1 MSIRFIYFDLPFWRA
16 EASRLALFLGGIPF
30 EDIRVASDEFQEMK
44 ATNQLP
50 YNQLPILEI
59 DGKVIA
65 QSLAIARFCGKKS
78 GFYPVNSAINA
89 ALVDELLDSVAQVT
103 ELFSAS
109 LDESDAE
116 KKAKLRYTIATHT
129 LPMWLGFLER
139 RVATNGGALYCIGED
154 MTIADLALWR
164 LLGWFRSGKLDGIP
178 TDCIDL
184 YPRLCDHFRYMDNN
198 SSIRTWMRDNYSD
211 QQ

>member
-1 MSIRFIYFDLPFWRA
+1 MNIRLIYFDLPFWRA
-16 EASRLALFLGGIPF
+16 EISRLALFLGGIPF
-30 EDIRVASDEFQEMK
+30 EDIRITSDEFQRMK
-44 ATNQLP
+44 SVQQLP

-65 QSLAIARFCGKKS
+65 QSLAIARFCGIKS
-78 GFYPVNSAINA
+78 GFYPVNNAIDA

-103 ELFSAS
+103 ELFSPS
-109 LDESDAE
+109 LDESDAN
-116 KKAKLRYTIATHT
+116 KKSEARRMIATHT

-139 RVATNGGALYCIGED
+139 RVAANDSSLYCVGRE

-184 YPRLCDHFRYMDNN
+184 YPRLYDHFRYMDDN

>member
-1 MSIRFIYFDLPFWRA
+1 MNIRFIYFDLPFWRA
-16 EASRLALFLGGIPF
+16 ETSRLALFLGGIPF
-30 EDIRVASDEFQEMK
+30 EDVRVTSDEFQKMK

-65 QSLAIARFCGKKS
+65 QSLSIARFCGIKS
-78 GFYPVNSAINA
+78 GFYPVKNAIDA

-103 ELFSAS
+103 DLFSPS

-116 KKAKLRYTIATHT
+116 KKAKARYTIATHT
-129 LPMWLGFLER
+129 LPMWLGFLEK
-139 RVATNGGALYCIGED
+139 RVSSNDDALYCVGKE

-178 TDCIDL
+178 ADCIDL
-184 YPRLCDHFRYMDNN
+184 YPSLCDHFRHIDDN
-198 SSIRTWMRDNYSD
+198 SSIRTWMRDNYGSE
-211 QQ
+211 

>member
-30 EDIRVASDEFQEMK
+30 EDIRVTSDEFQEMK

-78 GFYPVNSAINA
+78 GFYPVNNAINA

-109 LDESDAE
+109 LDESDVE

-139 RVATNGGALYCIGED
+139 RVATNGGALYCSGED